1 MKAIIANAEHTV
13 DNDPNLRPSDAPK
26 KARKRKAR
34 KAKAPRVRPGNVVQ
48 ESGFT
53 LKEERLLAKIARYV
67 NRNPALATAI
77 EDALADAGEGETL
90 Q

>member
-1 MKAIIANAEHTV
+1 MKTQTENTV
-13 DNDPNLRPSDAPK
+13 DSNAAVKPAP

-34 KAKAPRVRPGNVVQ
+34 KAKAPRVRPGNEIQ
-48 ESGFT
+48 PSGFT

-67 NRNPALATAI
+67 ARNPELASAI
-77 EDALADAGEGETL
+77 EDALAESGEEGETI